1 MGREFSDANTNE
13 IPTFGAEDSSRTKG
27 KEMNKNQPKF
37 IIFHLY
43 CTHFDRNRNFRQW
56 KRFIIEI

>member
-27 KEMNKNQPKF
+27 KEMNKKPTK
-37 IIFHLY
+37 IYHLSSLLY
-43 CTHFDRNRNFRQW
+43 TF
-56 KRFIIEI
+56 